1 MKDGHDVR
9 LFRQD
14 LLSSGHVH
22 SGWMNRMSL
31 SVWPGRP
38 FPLGATPAE
47 GGTNFAV
54 ASEVAEAVDLCV
66 INETGDGSRSEERV
80 SLQEYDAGVWHGF
93 VPGLGVGTRYGFRVR
108 GPGAPGRGL
117 RCNPAKLLL
126 DPYAKAV
133 HGDLAWDERIF
144 GYPWADG
151 PDSVNRLDSLDAMPL
166 SVVVDPA
173 FDWGAD
179 SPPGTSYANTVLYE
193 THVKG
198 FTARHPDVPEELQGT
213 YAGLADPAAVEHLV
227 RLGVTAVELLP
238 VHQSVTSG
246 TLRPKGLTNYWGYD
260 TIGFFAPHADYSA
273 AVRAGAVGGQVGEFQ
288 TMVATLHQAGLE
300 VVLDVVFNHTAEG
313 NEYGPTLCHRGID
326 NAAYYRLVDGDP
338 RHYFDTTGTGNSL
351 NVGHPTC
358 LRMILDSLRYW
369 VTRMH
374 VDGFRFDLAAT
385 LGREAGGF
393 ASTSAFF
400 DLVDQDPVLSQVK
413 LIAEPWDVGQAD
425 SYDLGRFPA
434 QWSEWNGRYRD
445 TVRDF
450 WRSADGSL
458 ADFARRISGSGD
470 LFGGSRRRPSASVNI
485 LTTHDGFTLR
495 DLVSYDV
502 KHNDANGE
510 QGRDGNDDNRSWNCG
525 AEGPT
530 DDPGVLALRRRQQRA
545 LLATLLLS
553 LGVPMIL
560 GGDEMGRTQAGNN
573 NAYCQDNEISWFD
586 WSGGDNELLA
596 WTRELVA
603 LRGAHPALRRRRY
616 VTGARDDEVDWF
628 TPSGTPMTDAAW
640 NDPLTRSVAVLID
653 GSAEPDRDDR
663 GMPML
668 DDDLLLLLNGWW
680 EELEFT
686 LPAAGPWRPALDT
699 FDGTI
704 ETAASPTGTTVRV
717 GARSVAL
724 LVRERAH

>member
-1 MKDGHDVR
+1 M
-9 LFRQD
+9 
-14 LLSSGHVH
+14 SSV
-22 SGWMNRMSL
+22 
-31 SVWPGRP
+31 VWPGRP

-66 INETGDGSRSEERV
+66 INEAGDGSRTEERLA
-80 SLQEYDAGVWHGF
+80 LQEYDAGVWHGF
-93 VPGLGVGTRYGFRVR
+93 VPELGVGTRYGFRVH
-108 GPGAPGRGL
+108 GPWDPGQGL

-126 DPYAKAV
+126 DPYAKTV
-133 HGDLAWDERIF
+133 HGDVEWDERIF

-151 PDSVNRLDSLDAMPL
+151 PDSPSTLDSLDAMPL
-166 SVVVDPA
+166 SVVADPA
-173 FDWGAD
+173 FDWGTD
-179 SPPGTSYANTVLYE
+179 SPPGTSYADTVLYE

-198 FTARHPDVPEELQGT
+198 FTAGHPDIPAELRGT
-213 YAGLADPAAVEHLV
+213 YAGLAHPAAVEHLV

-246 TLRPKGLTNYWGYD
+246 TLRQKGLTNYWGYD
-260 TIGFFAPHADYSA
+260 TISFLAPHAAYSA
-273 AVRAGAVGGQVGEFQ
+273 SVRAGAVGGQVAEFQ
-288 TMVATLHQAGLE
+288 AMVATLHRAGVE

-313 NEYGPTLCHRGID
+313 NEYGPTLCHRGVD
-326 NAAYYRLVDGDP
+326 NAAYYRLVDSNR

-351 NVGHPTC
+351 NVAHPTC
-358 LRMILDSLRYW
+358 LRLILDSLRYW
-369 VTRMH
+369 VTEMH

-385 LGREAGGF
+385 LGRESGGF

-425 SYDLGRFPA
+425 SYDLGQFPA

-450 WRSADGSL
+450 WRSADGTL
-458 ADFARRISGSGD
+458 ADLARRMSGSAD

-525 AEGPT
+525 VEGPT

-545 LLATLLLS
+545 QLATLLLS

-560 GGDEMGRTQAGNN
+560 GGDEMGRTQDGNN
-573 NAYCQDNEISWFD
+573 NAYCQDNEISWLD
-586 WSGGDNELLA
+586 WSGADNELLT

-616 VTGARDDEVDWF
+616 LTGARAGEVNWF
-628 TPSGTPMTDAAW
+628 TPGGTPMTDAGW
-640 NDPLTRSVAVLID
+640 NDPLSRSVAVLVD

-663 GMPML
+663 GVPML
-668 DDDLLLLLNGWW
+668 DDDLLILVNGWW

-686 LPAAGPWRPALDT
+686 LPASGPWRPALDT
-699 FDGTI
+699 FEGGIQTSGTPI
-704 ETAASPTGTTVRV
+704 GTTVRV
-717 GARSVAL
+717 GARSLAL
-724 LVRERAH
+724 LVRARAR